1 MGYWFLLS
9 LLQLSI
15 LLRSTVY
22 MRLVLVLMGLL
33 KAQCKVEFT
42 QYAHESVI
50 LGCYR
55 HSVTRNMCF

>member
-9 LLQLSI
+9 LSI
-15 LLRSTVY
+15 LLRSTY
-22 MRLVLVLMGLL
+22 MRLGLVLMHGLL